1 MLKSKKGNE
10 IKVYSRRF
18 IIDVFEDNLHLN
30 HLIYWD
36 KPVKEFLKSY
46 DVKIRELD
54 EDEIVTTMWGG
65 LGGRKKE
72 RYDSIDRKTP

>member
-1 MLKSKKGNE
+1 MEYKERKETMKMLKSKKGNE

-46 DVKIRELD
+46 DVEIRELD
-54 EDEIVTTMWGG
+54 EDEIVTTM
-65 LGGRKKE
+65 
-72 RYDSIDRKTP
+72 